1 VDRRRFLAAAAAL
14 AGAGCAGEAF
24 RIEPPPPSRAP
35 DVPYVPTRQ
44 DVVEAMLVMAG
55 VTARDTVYDL
65 GCGDGRIVITA
76 ARRFGAR
83 GVGVDISPDRIAEA
97 RYNARAAKVEHLVTF
112 RVENLFETDV
122 SRATVVALYLLP
134 EVNVALR
141 PRLLAQLAPGSRVVS
156 HDFDMG
162 PEWRPE
168 KTQRVGNDW
177 IYFWTVPP
185 RSAS

>member
-1 VDRRRFLAAAAAL
+1 VDRRRFLAAAAVL
-14 AGAGCAGEAF
+14 AAAGCAGEEF
-24 RIEPPPPSRAP
+24 RFEPPPPSRAP

-76 ARRFGAR
+76 ARMFGAR

-97 RYNARAAKVEHLVTF
+97 RYNARAAKVEHLVNF

-177 IYFWTVPP
+177 VYFWTVPP
-185 RSAS
+185 RGAS

>member
-1 VDRRRFLAAAAAL
+1 MDRRRFIAFSAALAAA
-14 AGAGCAGEAF
+14 GCANEEF
-24 RIEPPPPSRAP
+24 RFDPPPPTRAP

-55 VTARDTVYDL
+55 VTSKDTVYDL

-76 ARRFGAR
+76 AQKYGAR
-83 GVGVDISPDRIAEA
+83 GVGVDISPERIAEA

-122 SRATVVALYLLP
+122 SKATVVTLYLLP
-134 EVNVALR
+134 DVNVALR
-141 PRLLAQLAPGSRVVS
+141 PRLQSQLAPGSRIVS

-168 KTQRVGNDW
+168 KTQRIGNDW
-177 IYFWTVPP
+177 VYFWTVPP
-185 RSAS
+185 RSR